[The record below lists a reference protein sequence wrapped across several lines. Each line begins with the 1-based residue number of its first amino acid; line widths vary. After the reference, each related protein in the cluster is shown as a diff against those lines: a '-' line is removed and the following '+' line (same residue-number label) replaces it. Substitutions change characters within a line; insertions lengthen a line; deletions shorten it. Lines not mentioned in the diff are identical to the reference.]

1 MPTLPR
7 DLYPV
12 TSPSGYSYGAAGG
25 VYRTQVEGGF
35 NRYALDFERGVQQFN
50 VALACTAGH
59 YQIWTLFF
67 YNIIKK
73 GALSFDMPLD
83 SGRGL
88 QAHTVNII
96 PNSVSVNETDGNN
109 FVVTFQVEAESSA
122 YDFDEGGS
130 GAILA
135 LWETGADIADIT
147 ELFDRL
153 ALFVLTETLVLV

>member
-12 TSPSGYSYGAAGG
+12 TSPSGYSHNAAGG
-25 VYRTQVEGGF
+25 VSRTQVEGGF
-35 NRYALDFERGVQQFN
+35 NRYALDFDRGVQQFN

-83 SGRGL
+83 SGSGL
-88 QAHTVNII
+88 QTHSVNII

-122 YDFDEGGS
+122 YDFDDGGT

-135 LWETGADIADIT
+135 LWETGADIT